1 MVREWPMP
9 AFGADRLREK
19 RHSTR
24 IARGS
29 GEGSE
34 GGGRNV
40 AEHAERRGVETY
52 APEVPA
58 KNLSP
63 TEYKDIPVQGHPG
76 AVLHDRVRH
85 RKGPRTPGI
94 RLGS

>member
-1 MVREWPMP
+1 MVREWRMP
-9 AFGADRLREK
+9 ALGADRLREK

-63 TEYKDIPVQGHPG
+63 TEYKDIP
-76 AVLHDRVRH
+76 
-85 RKGPRTPGI
+85 GPYFTTVCVIEKVPEL
-94 RLGS
+94 LGFG

>member
-9 AFGADRLREK
+9 AFGADWLREK

-58 KNLSP
+58 KNLP
-63 TEYKDIPVQGHPG
+63 PIEYKDMPEPYFTTVYAIEKVPE
-76 AVLHDRVRH
+76 L
-85 RKGPRTPGI
+85 PGI
-94 RLGS
+94 RLGP

>member
-1 MVREWPMP
+1 MVRGWPVP
-9 AFGADRLREK
+9 ALGANRLREK

-34 GGGRNV
+34 GGRNV
-40 AEHAERRGVETY
+40 ADHAERRGVETY

-58 KNLSP
+58 KNLP
-63 TEYKDIPVQGHPG
+63 PIEYKDMPEPYFTSVYAIEKVPE
-76 AVLHDRVRH
+76 L
-85 RKGPRTPGI
+85 
-94 RLGS
+94 LGFG

>member
-9 AFGADRLREK
+9 AFGADRLRKK

-34 GGGRNV
+34 GGRNV
-40 AEHAERRGVETY
+40 AEHAERRSVETY

-58 KNLSP
+58 KNSLP
-63 TEYKDIPVQGHPG
+63 TEYKDMPEPYFTIVHAIEKVPE
-76 AVLHDRVRH
+76 L
-85 RKGPRTPGI
+85 
-94 RLGS
+94 LGFG

>member
-1 MVREWPMP
+1 MVHEWPMP

-34 GGGRNV
+34 GGRRNV

-52 APEVPA
+52 APEGPA
-58 KNLSP
+58 KNLP
-63 TEYKDIPVQGHPG
+63 PIEYKDMPEPYFTTACAIEKVPE
-76 AVLHDRVRH
+76 L
-85 RKGPRTPGI
+85 
-94 RLGS
+94 LGCG